1 MQTPDEPIAVLLV
14 EDNVSHAELA
24 IRSLERANVGA
35 KIYHVMDGEAA
46 LNFLNHQDIYA
57 DPALSPRPHVVLLDL
72 RLPKIDGLEVVRLMK
87 ASPNLVS
94 IPVVILTTSKHDEDV
109 ARAYANHVNSYLVKP
124 INFEK
129 FQQLMHD
136 LGFYWLIWNYR
147 PQAPNP

>member
-1 MQTPDEPIAVLLV
+1 
-14 EDNVSHAELA
+14 
-24 IRSLERANVGA
+24 
-35 KIYHVMDGEAA
+35 
-46 LNFLNHQDIYA
+46 
-57 DPALSPRPHVVLLDL
+57 
-72 RLPKIDGLEVVRLMK
+72 MK
-87 ASPNLVS
+87 ASPTLVS

-147 PQAPNP
+147 PQAPNS